1 MDKIFSTCVCIVL
14 DNLLL
19 SDYDIATSSAEFGFE
34 YMCSDKHY
42 LLWGHLCHIA
52 TSSAEFGFEY
62 MCSDKHYLLWGHLC
76 LFGVA
81 EMMI

>member
-1 MDKIFSTCVCIVL
+1 MVLCAGKFSSSGGQNMFLTCVCIVL

-34 YMCSDKHY
+34 YMCSVKDY
-42 LLWGHLCHIA
+42 LLWGHLR
-52 TSSAEFGFEY
+52 
-62 MCSDKHYLLWGHLC
+62 